1 MPVRDKKENW
11 LSIASNE
18 AFPIKLYHHPVTPA
32 LSKFILKPI
41 IGNCAMIQYSFID
54 FLWNTSYVLKAL
66 TPIWFDYMSKVSSNE
81 VLPKSIV
88 TMLPIINLHATDM
101 NALYS
106 LLSFISD
113 QCRKRNVVN
122 PPAVTF
128 DQPLYVKA
136 CEIVLCVNIN
146 IIRLGEFHQLM
157 GFLGSII
164 CVMEGRGLQNS
175 LETYMLQ

>member
-1 MPVRDKKENW
+1 
-11 LSIASNE
+11 
-18 AFPIKLYHHPVTPA
+18 
-32 LSKFILKPI
+32 
-41 IGNCAMIQYSFID
+41 
-54 FLWNTSYVLKAL
+54 
-66 TPIWFDYMSKVSSNE
+66 
-81 VLPKSIV
+81 
-88 TMLPIINLHATDM
+88 MLPIINLHATDM

-164 CVMEGRGLQNS
+164 CVMEGRGLQNA

>member
-1 MPVRDKKENW
+1 MPWFNPVS
-11 LSIASNE
+11 SIFSG
-18 AFPIKLYHHPVTPA
+18 IHHV
-32 LSKFILKPI
+32 F
-41 IGNCAMIQYSFID
+41 
-54 FLWNTSYVLKAL
+54 KAL
-66 TPIWFDYMSKVSSNE
+66 PPSWSGYMSKVSSNE

-128 DQPLYVKA
+128 DQPWYVKV
-136 CEIVLCVNIN
+136 CEIVLSMNTN
-146 IIRLGEFHQLM
+146 IIVRLGGFHQLM
-157 GFLGSII
+157 SFLGSIG
-164 CVMEGRGLQNS
+164 CFTEGSGLYKMP
-175 LETYMLQ
+175 LKLFMLQ